1 MAETPPVKG
10 AKPPIGGIGGVPKKP
25 IITGV
30 KPKVEGAAPQK
41 MNEAGAN
48 PNMTGSVRQIAPK
61 APLFKIEQMDEAER
75 YLKFMVYGPY
85 GSGKTLLA
93 ASAVQVPGMRDVLLI
108 SAESGDRTL
117 KDREE
122 EEYANIDTIRCA
134 NFKQV
139 SAIVE
144 FLKNHCRLRDAND
157 IEGLRAQEE
166 QFRGTPLEEP
176 RRYRTV
182 IIDSISE
189 VEQYSLY
196 HLLGITDRTSI
207 IEDVASAEFK
217 EYKQNNIAMKRLL
230 RSFRDLP
237 MHVMFVCAESF
248 LQDEN
253 KRKTYM
259 PQLTGK
265 LSSQVQGFMD
275 LVGFLQVKE
284 KDKDGTQPR
293 HLCITPDPRGK
304 FEAKNRFPAYREP
317 YIVIPDIATGVSG
330 MEAIL
335 KAVGLWNDL
344 RKAKS

>member
-1 MAETPPVKG
+1 MKTPV
-10 AKPPIGGIGGVPKKP
+10 KPPIGGVTKNAAAITATAKP
-25 IITGV
+25 FV
-30 KPKVEGAAPQK
+30 KPSAPPVREQ
-41 MNEAGAN
+41 GSN
-48 PNMTGSVRQIAPK
+48 PNMANGVTKPVAPR
-61 APLFKIEQMDEAER
+61 APLFRIEGIGDAER
-75 YLKFMVYGPY
+75 HLKFMVYGPY
-85 GSGKTLLA
+85 GSGKTLLT

-122 EEYANIDTIRCA
+122 EEYEDIDTIRCA

-144 FLKNHCRLRDAND
+144 YLKQHCRLRDAND
-157 IEGLRAQEE
+157 IPGLQAQEE
-166 QFRGTPLEEP
+166 QYRGSTSDEP
-176 RRYRTV
+176 RKYYTV
-182 IIDSISE
+182 IVDSISE

-253 KRKTYM
+253 KRKTFM

-275 LVGFLQVKE
+275 LVGFLQVQE
-284 KDKDGTQPR
+284 KDKDGSQPR
-293 HLCITPDPRGK
+293 KLFIQPDPRGRY
-304 FEAKNRFPAYREP
+304 EAKNRFPAYRDTH
-317 YIVIPDIATGVSG
+317 IVIPDIASGVSG

-335 KAVGLWNDL
+335 KAVGLWDDL
-344 RKAKS
+344 KKPRE